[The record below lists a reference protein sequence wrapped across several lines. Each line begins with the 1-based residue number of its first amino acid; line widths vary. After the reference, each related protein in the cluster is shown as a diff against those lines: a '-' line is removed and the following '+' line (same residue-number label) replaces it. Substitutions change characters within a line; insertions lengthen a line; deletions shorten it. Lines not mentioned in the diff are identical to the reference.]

1 MKKKANDNALERQQA
16 SIEIEWGD
24 IYTEQYAKTLE
35 KMLIKTGMNI
45 TQRRLQKYMT
55 LQLYEITLS
64 LKTGTLKQI
73 GRA

>member
-1 MKKKANDNALERQQA
+1 MNIQIVKIDR
-16 SIEIEWGD
+16 GT
-24 IYTEQYAKTLE
+24 IYNTQYAKTLE